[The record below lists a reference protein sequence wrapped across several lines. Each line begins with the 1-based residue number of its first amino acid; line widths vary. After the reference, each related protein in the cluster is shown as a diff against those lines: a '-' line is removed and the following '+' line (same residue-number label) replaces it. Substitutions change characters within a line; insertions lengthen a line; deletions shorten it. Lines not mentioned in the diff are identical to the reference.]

1 MQVLHERCC
10 GLDIHKRLIVACAIT
25 PGSGGRPQRELRSFG
40 TMTADIVQLGDWLA
54 ERGISQVVME
64 STGNY
69 WRPIWNLLEGQ
80 CTLVLAN
87 ARAIK
92 QVPGRKTDVKDAEWL
107 ADLLRHGLVRGSF
120 VPDRPQREL
129 RELIRYRT
137 SLIHERSAE
146 INRLQKTLEG
156 ANLQLGAVVSDVTGA
171 SARAILAALLAGE
184 ETPATLAELAK
195 GALRQKLPQLQQA
208 LAGRV
213 GPHQRFLLPVQLA
226 HLDGLE
232 ALIEQVSAEIE
243 ARLHPL
249 VDEVRRLDAIPGVGR
264 ATAEALLAEVG
275 PDWTRF
281 PSSGQITAWAGLA
294 PGQDESAG
302 KRRSGRTR
310 KGNRTLRSILVE
322 AANAA
327 ARKRS
332 SYLAAQFRR
341 IAARRGKKKAAVAV
355 AHSIL
360 VIAYHLL
367 TRGTEYEDLG
377 PNYYDERDR
386 SRVERRLTHRL
397 EQLGYRVTLEPKAA

>member
-1 MQVLHERCC
+1 
-10 GLDIHKRLIVACAIT
+10 
-25 PGSGGRPQRELRSFG
+25 
-40 TMTADIVQLGDWLA
+40 MTADILQLGDWLA

-195 GALRQKLPQLQQA
+195 GALRQKLPELQQA

-226 HLDGLE
+226 HLDGLA

-281 PSSGQITAWAGLA
+281 PSFRPDHRLGGSGTGPGRERRQAAEWPDAQRQPHLA
-294 PGQDESAG
+294 QH
-302 KRRSGRTR
+302 SGRGHQRCRAET
-310 KGNRTLRSILVE
+310 
-322 AANAA
+322 
-327 ARKRS
+327 
-332 SYLAAQFRR
+332 
-341 IAARRGKKKAAVAV
+341 
-355 AHSIL
+355 
-360 VIAYHLL
+360 
-367 TRGTEYEDLG
+367 
-377 PNYYDERDR
+377 
-386 SRVERRLTHRL
+386 
-397 EQLGYRVTLEPKAA
+397 

>member
-1 MQVLHERCC
+1 
-10 GLDIHKRLIVACAIT
+10 
-25 PGSGGRPQRELRSFG
+25 
-40 TMTADIVQLGDWLA
+40 
-54 ERGISQVVME
+54 
-64 STGNY
+64 
-69 WRPIWNLLEGQ
+69 
-80 CTLVLAN
+80 
-87 ARAIK
+87 
-92 QVPGRKTDVKDAEWL
+92 
-107 ADLLRHGLVRGSF
+107 
-120 VPDRPQREL
+120 
-129 RELIRYRT
+129 
-137 SLIHERSAE
+137 
-146 INRLQKTLEG
+146 
-156 ANLQLGAVVSDVTGA
+156 VTGA
-171 SARAILAALLAGE
+171 SARAILQALLAGE
-184 ETPATLAELAK
+184 EAPAALADLAK
-195 GALRQKLPQLQQA
+195 GALRHKLPQLQQA
-208 LAGRV
+208 VEGRV
-213 GPHQRFLLPVQLA
+213 GPHQRFLLPIQLA

-249 VDEVRRLDAIPGVGR
+249 ADEVERLDAIPGVGR

-281 PSSGQITAWAGLA
+281 PSSGQLAAWAGLT

-327 ARKRS
+327 ARKRN

-367 TRGTEYEDLG
+367 TRGTEYENLG
-377 PNYYDERDR
+377 ANYFDERNR

-397 EQLGYRVTLEPKAA
+397 EQLGYRVVLEPKAA